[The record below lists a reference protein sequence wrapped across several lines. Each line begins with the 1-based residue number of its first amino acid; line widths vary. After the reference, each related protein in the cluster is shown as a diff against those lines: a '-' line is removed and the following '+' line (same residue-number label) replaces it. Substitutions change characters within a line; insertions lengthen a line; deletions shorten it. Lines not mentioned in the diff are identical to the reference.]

1 MKKRF
6 FITTLLCLVAT
17 LGYADDN
24 KSFNMLKKEYDKQLL
39 QLNNTA
45 KQQQEKIRKL
55 ENKIREQYKSLN
67 SQLADQQVEHQK
79 QVEQLTQN
87 LEALNTQ
94 QQTTQ
99 NKLIQLTDSIELLDK
114 STTVRSEQLNQ
125 SMSYRTIS
133 VMVGLLILLA
143 LTMVTVSFHTIR
155 AALANPVK
163 SLRSE

>member
-55 ENKIREQYKSLN
+55 EYKI
-67 SQLADQQVEHQK
+67 
-79 QVEQLTQN
+79 
-87 LEALNTQ
+87 
-94 QQTTQ
+94 
-99 NKLIQLTDSIELLDK
+99 
-114 STTVRSEQLNQ
+114 
-125 SMSYRTIS
+125 
-133 VMVGLLILLA
+133 G
-143 LTMVTVSFHTIR
+143 R
-155 AALANPVK
+155 AHV
-163 SLRSE
+163 

>member
-6 FITTLLCLVAT
+6 AITILLCAIVT

-87 LEALNTQ
+87 LEALSTQ
-94 QQTTQ
+94 QQTAQ
-99 NKLIQLTDSIELLDK
+99 NKLIQLTDSIALLDK
-114 STTVRSEQLNQ
+114 NTTVRSE
-125 SMSYRTIS
+125 
-133 VMVGLLILLA
+133 
-143 LTMVTVSFHTIR
+143 
-155 AALANPVK
+155 
-163 SLRSE
+163 